1 MSDFAEHSLGWQ
13 LSQWQRQI
21 GEWWDWQM
29 QQLTGPDNADI
40 TPWFMAPPWQML
52 RNLIFWGGI
61 LALSVW
67 ALWVVWRSLNPYAIQ
82 WRNRSQ
88 QRNPQTDSSPQHTA
102 TQWQRQAK
110 QHYLDG
116 HYRQACLCLY
126 LGMLQI
132 LHDRNIAPHL
142 PSRTDGE
149 YRAAI
154 ATLPHPDP
162 YFTLLV
168 IHQGLKFGDTPP
180 TAELFDRCWHAYSDL
195 STDS

>member
-1 MSDFAEHSLGWQ
+1 MSNFAENSLGWQ
-13 LSQWQRQI
+13 LSQWQRRI

-29 QQLTGPDNADI
+29 QQLTGPENPDPTD
-40 TPWFMAPPWQML
+40 WFTSSPWQIL
-52 RNLIFWGGI
+52 RNLIFWGGVV
-61 LALSVW
+61 ALGLW
-67 ALWVVWRSLNPYAIQ
+67 AAWVLWRLLSPYTRQ
-82 WRNRSQ
+82 WRNKPRYSAA
-88 QRNPQTDSSPQHTA
+88 DSSPQHTA

-110 QHYLDG
+110 QHYLNG

-126 LGMLQI
+126 LGMLQL

-149 YRAAI
+149 YRQAI

-168 IHQGLKFGDTPP
+168 MHQGLKFGETPP
-180 TAELFDRCWHAYSDL
+180 TAELFDRCWHAYSEL
-195 STDS
+195 FTDS